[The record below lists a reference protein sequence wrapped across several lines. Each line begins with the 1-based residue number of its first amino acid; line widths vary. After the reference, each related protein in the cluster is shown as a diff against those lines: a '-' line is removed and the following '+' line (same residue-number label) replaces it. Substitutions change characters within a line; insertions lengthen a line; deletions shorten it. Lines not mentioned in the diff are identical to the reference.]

1 MIPDRIELRFRDDSG
16 ASHALALD
24 RGQTR
29 AEHDGIVISARNQTI
44 ESGNV
49 ARVAIS
55 NRGGRVFHLDSVRYD
70 LSTGFSAGASARFFK
85 HGYQSWSA
93 SYPVPVG
100 TVSHPPDDARVIVRR
115 THQSEAARPPEAP
128 EAATSEL
135 LTIVESGSSAERFLA
150 GFIGSASQLTTITV
164 KSPDRVSARSLL
176 DGATLGPGQT
186 REIEPIAS
194 WRSSQSAS
202 RMAARW
208 AAMLGEAMLARV
220 SAPYQRG
227 WCSWYH
233 YFHAITEDALISN
246 LRALK
251 EMRSQFPLEV
261 VQLDDGYQ
269 AALGDWDRTNA
280 RFPSG
285 LKSIADAIGSAGF
298 SAGLWTAPF
307 LAARDSRI
315 MRENP
320 DWFIRDR
327 DGAPLRAAYNPKW
340 TPLEDK
346 FAYAL
351 DPSNPGF
358 AAHLE
363 RLLKILVDEF
373 GYDYLKLDFLFA
385 AAAEGLRHDSALT
398 RAETLRR
405 GLEAI
410 RRGAGEK
417 TFILGCG
424 CPMGPAVGIVDG
436 MRIGPDVAP
445 YWGAGSAD
453 PGTAPAIDAIV
464 TRSFMH
470 RRLWLN
476 DPDCVML
483 RAEETRLSSDEREAL
498 AWTIAA
504 SGGMLLVSDD
514 MGLLSQESAGLF
526 RAVAAIGAEVDGA
539 CLDEPPDAANLM
551 DGGGLKILSTRMR
564 DGKLHLVLNM
574 SDQARD
580 VCLAEVLPAY
590 ASASLIAL
598 EGEPDA
604 GERLGLAPHSARIVR
619 TR

>member
-1 MIPDRIELRFRDDSG
+1 
-16 ASHALALD
+16 
-24 RGQTR
+24 
-29 AEHDGIVISARNQTI
+29 
-44 ESGNV
+44 
-49 ARVAIS
+49 
-55 NRGGRVFHLDSVRYD
+55 
-70 LSTGFSAGASARFFK
+70 
-85 HGYQSWSA
+85 
-93 SYPVPVG
+93 
-100 TVSHPPDDARVIVRR
+100 VIVRR

-351 DPSNPGF
+351 DPQQSG
-358 AAHLE
+358 
-363 RLLKILVDEF
+363 V
-373 GYDYLKLDFLFA
+373 
-385 AAAEGLRHDSALT
+385 
-398 RAETLRR
+398 RR
-405 GLEAI
+405 
-410 RRGAGEK
+410 
-417 TFILGCG
+417 T
-424 CPMGPAVGIVDG
+424 
-436 MRIGPDVAP
+436 
-445 YWGAGSAD
+445 S
-453 PGTAPAIDAIV
+453 
-464 TRSFMH
+464 
-470 RRLWLN
+470 
-476 DPDCVML
+476 
-483 RAEETRLSSDEREAL
+483 
-498 AWTIAA
+498 
-504 SGGMLLVSDD
+504 
-514 MGLLSQESAGLF
+514 
-526 RAVAAIGAEVDGA
+526 
-539 CLDEPPDAANLM
+539 
-551 DGGGLKILSTRMR
+551 
-564 DGKLHLVLNM
+564 
-574 SDQARD
+574 
-580 VCLAEVLPAY
+580 
-590 ASASLIAL
+590 
-598 EGEPDA
+598 
-604 GERLGLAPHSARIVR
+604 
-619 TR
+619 